1 MTVQGY
7 DPRTGQPYGDPLEV
21 TSDTEVDRLCEA
33 AHSAYL
39 TWSDRAAE
47 DRARVLDLVADRL
60 DGESEALI
68 AVADAETALGVPRLT
83 TELKRTTNQ
92 LRMFADVLREGSYV
106 DATIDSPNMDIIPPR
121 PDVRRVLRPIGV
133 IAVFSASNFPFAL
146 STVGSDT
153 ASALAAGCAVVV
165 KAHPGHPNTT
175 NETGRVVAA
184 ALSEGGAPD
193 GLFSVVHGTQS
204 GVRLVQHPL
213 VKAVGF
219 TGSLSGG
226 RALYDLA
233 NSRPDPIPFY
243 GELGSVNPTVVLP
256 AAAAERSSE
265 IAAGFAQSV
274 TMGVG
279 QFCTNPGLVFA
290 PSSIVDDL
298 GKAVTDSHGG
308 AMLNERMH
316 DTYRSTV
323 DTLSHSDL
331 VSLVA
336 TGSAPGDAW
345 ASKPALFSVPL
356 ATFEANLEK
365 LTEENFG
372 PSALVVTYSDVADVL
387 PVLSRLP
394 GTLTGTVH
402 AQPSENADAAAV
414 AGELRKIAGRLIYN
428 GWPTG
433 IALAWAMQHGGP
445 WPATTNASHTSI
457 GVPGIYRWLAPV
469 TYQTW
474 PDELL
479 PPELR
484 DANPL
489 GITRR
494 RDGVLGNH

>member
-1 MTVQGY
+1 MTEQGC
-7 DPRTGQPYGDPLEV
+7 DPRTGQPYGDPV
-21 TSDTEVDRLCEA
+21 ADTSDAEVDRLCEA
-33 AHSAYL
+33 AHTAYL
-39 TWSDRAAE
+39 AWSGWTAT

-60 DGESEALI
+60 DGASEALI

-83 TELKRTTNQ
+83 GELKRTTNQ
-92 LRMFADVLREGSYV
+92 LRMFADVVREGSFV
-106 DATIDSPNMDIIPPR
+106 EAMLDSPDPGAVPPR
-121 PDVRRVLRPIGV
+121 PDVRRMLRPLGV
-133 IAVFSASNFPFAL
+133 IAVYSASNFPFAL
-146 STVGSDT
+146 STAGSDT
-153 ASALAAGCAVVV
+153 ASALAAGCSVVV
-165 KAHPGHPNTT
+165 KGHPAHPSTT
-175 NETGRVVAA
+175 RVTAEIVTA
-184 ALSEGGAPD
+184 ALRDSGAPD
-193 GLFSVVHGTQS
+193 GVFSVVHGMS
-204 GVRLVQHPL
+204 AGVRLVRHPR
-213 VKAVGF
+213 VKAAGF
-219 TGSLSGG
+219 TGSLAGG

-256 AAAAERSSE
+256 AAAAERAQE

-290 PSSIVDDL
+290 PPSLVDAL
-298 GKAVTDSHGG
+298 AEAVTESSGGPMLTERIRDS
-308 AMLNERMH
+308 
-316 DTYRSTV
+316 YRSTV
-323 DTLSHSDL
+323 DTLAGNDL

-336 TGSAPGDAW
+336 TGGAPGDAW
-345 ASKPALFSVPL
+345 AGRPALFSVPL
-356 ATFEANLEK
+356 ATFDANLAK

-372 PSALVVTYSDVADVL
+372 PSALVVTYTDVADVL
-387 PVLSRLP
+387 AVLPKLP

-402 AQPSENADAAAV
+402 AQPSEHADAAAV
-414 AGELRKIAGRLIYN
+414 AAGLRGIAGRLIYN

-479 PPELR
+479 PPELQ

-494 RDGVLGNH
+494 HNGTLTPS